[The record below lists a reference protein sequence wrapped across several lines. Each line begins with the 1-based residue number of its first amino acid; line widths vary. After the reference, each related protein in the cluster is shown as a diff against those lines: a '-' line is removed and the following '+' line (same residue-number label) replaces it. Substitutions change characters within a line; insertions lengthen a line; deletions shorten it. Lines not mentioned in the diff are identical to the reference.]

1 MLAAE
6 TDTEKPQET
15 DENSEPSENMDEMSD
30 YSAQLLCAVVF
41 HVPAFRNLSLKKHL
55 TEAAKIL
62 QIKSRGCGKYEL
74 AKKIAI
80 SLVKEVYVRI
90 QSPVNFRDLTRKQ
103 IIIIKELQLPS
114 SCASSNSSPDL
125 SCSSSHST
133 ESVNETDD
141 SMVSDPSD
149 E

>member
-6 TDTEKPQET
+6 TDTEKPKET
-15 DENSEPSENMDEMSD
+15 ENSENVDEISD
-30 YSAQLLCAVVF
+30 YSAQLLCAVIF

-55 TEAAKIL
+55 IEGAKL
-62 QIKSRGCGKYEL
+62 LEIKSRGCGKYEL

-80 SLVKEVYVRI
+80 SLVNEVFVRI
-90 QSPVNFRDLTRKQ
+90 QAPINFRDLTREQ

-114 SCASSNSSPDL
+114 PRSSSNSSPDL
-125 SCSSSHST
+125 SCSSSYST

-141 SMVSDPSD
+141 SFASEPSD

>member
-6 TDTEKPQET
+6 TDTEKPKET
-15 DENSEPSENMDEMSD
+15 ENSENVDEISD
-30 YSAQLLCAVVF
+30 YSAQLLCAVIF

-55 TEAAKIL
+55 IEGAKL
-62 QIKSRGCGKYEL
+62 LKIKSLRGCGKYEL

-80 SLVKEVYVRI
+80 SLVNEVFGRI
-90 QSPVNFRDLTRKQ
+90 QAPINFRDLTREQ

-114 SCASSNSSPDL
+114 PRSSSNSSPDL
-125 SCSSSHST
+125 SCSSSYST

-141 SMVSDPSD
+141 SFASEPSD